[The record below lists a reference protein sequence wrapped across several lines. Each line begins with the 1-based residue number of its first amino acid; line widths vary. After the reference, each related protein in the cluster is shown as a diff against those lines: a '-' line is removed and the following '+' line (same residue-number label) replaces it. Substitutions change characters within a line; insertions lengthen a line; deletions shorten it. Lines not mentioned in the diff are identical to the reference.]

1 MVQLQSRFGEF
12 SRGSTELRYEGSKKN
27 KMNCLPVILVAALTV
42 AESQCAILYG
52 QNEGPVTLPNDLLI
66 GAGVAALQVEGA
78 WNEDGKAES
87 NMDHL
92 FHLGRLSPMGATDP
106 HAHDVAADSYH
117 RYKEDIKMAAALKL
131 QVYRFSLSWPRILP
145 NVTASKPNPKG
156 VQFYHDVIDEVLR
169 YNMTPMVTVYHFD
182 HPQVLED
189 QFKGWWSPNMIPIFK
204 EYARFV
210 FNEYGGKV
218 RYWTTVNEPN
228 IQCTYFAQAG
238 LISGLYT
245 EDEVSNHFQCQRNLL
260 LGHAEA
266 YHVFKEDKHEGMV
279 GLTILNLPA
288 TPNSTNPEDVYAA
301 EAVNSLYAGTIY
313 HPVVFG
319 DYSQLSKDL
328 AGEDLVPFTDTEK
341 QLLQGSSDYIGVNVY
356 NGGKAGWRKPTA
368 DEAEAAALLLG
379 KTMKYLPNVALDI
392 PNPQGP
398 QSVQFFEGIHPEYLH
413 NAVVWAWNTY
423 KKPLIITEN
432 GWGDVSGHG
441 MKDELRAAYYSAS
454 LRTLVSTMNSCGA
467 KVISFCAWSLI
478 DAFEFTG
485 GMSRQFGIVY
495 VDYANKTL
503 NRSFKESSQFWVDL
517 AATRS
522 VPFIKPE
529 SSTASSISSN
539 LLTWAFV
546 TLLTV
551 ARR

>member
-117 RYKEDIKMAAALKL
+117 RYKEDIKMAAALK
-131 QVYRFSLSWPRILP
+131 VYRFSLSWPRILP

-210 FNEYGGKV
+210 

-245 EDEVSNHFQCQRNLL
+245 EDEVSNHFQCQR
-260 LGHAEA
+260 
-266 YHVFKEDKHEGMV
+266 MV

-313 HPVVFG
+313 HPVVF
-319 DYSQLSKDL
+319 
-328 AGEDLVPFTDTEK
+328 
-341 QLLQGSSDYIGVNVY
+341 GSSDYIGVNVY

-485 GMSRQFGIVY
+485 GM
-495 VDYANKTL
+495 
-503 NRSFKESSQFWVDL
+503 
-517 AATRS
+517 
-522 VPFIKPE
+522 
-529 SSTASSISSN
+529 
-539 LLTWAFV
+539 
-546 TLLTV
+546 
-551 ARR
+551 